1 MTAFGVFGIPSV
13 SRKNAYY
20 LLGTLNSLLKQMT
33 AAEKEEFVFVIFIA
47 DSESYVKKVVT
58 DIKADYPNEFKQ
70 GQYHYILLGHST
82 MDIILNRVDDC

>member
-1 MTAFGVFGIPSV
+1 
-13 SRKNAYY
+13 
-20 LLGTLNSLLKQMT
+20 MT

-47 DSESYVKKVVT
+47 DSESYVEKVVT
-58 DIKADYPNEFKQ
+58 DIKADYPNEVKQ